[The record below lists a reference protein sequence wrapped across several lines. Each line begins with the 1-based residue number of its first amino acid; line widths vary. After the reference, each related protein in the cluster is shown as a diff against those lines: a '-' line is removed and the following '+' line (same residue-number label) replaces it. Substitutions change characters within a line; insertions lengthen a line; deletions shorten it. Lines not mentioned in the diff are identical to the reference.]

1 MSLKLFGHLM
11 GKFYLR
17 TDQEILTFFMINPNL
32 GGNGQGLHYGKRNEK
47 GRKKLLL
54 FKKFYGLGK
63 LLLFLQ

>member
-1 MSLKLFGHLM
+1 M

-47 GRKKLLL
+47 GRKKLC
-54 FKKFYGLGK
+54 Y
-63 LLLFLQ
+63 FLI